1 MKKTILNL
9 IPMLL
14 SVLLIW
20 SCKKEMPVVHQK
32 LDLNQSLVAMQKPE
46 TQRIAF
52 ETMTSSERLSLWQN
66 HVTWAKTNL
75 TLTAV
80 QREKL
85 NELDAFLTAAFFET
99 ENNSDAFVIWQATAS
114 EVFSPKQIYLLFHQ
128 PFAFSKDFFTNSDPL
143 SGIVDGGSGSS
154 GGGGKPACGCSRED
168 SYCNLILHG
177 TFGNGAYTCDVKDCT
192 IAQKGCGWLWRKE
205 CNGLCEYHLFPGIG
219 STSSNTNNR

>member
-32 LDLNQSLVAMQKPE
+32 MDLNQSLVAMQKPE

-99 ENNSDAFVIWQATAS
+99 ENNSDAFVIWKATAS

-154 GGGGKPACGCSRED
+154 GGGGKAGCGCSRED
-168 SYCNLILHG
+168 SYCGIFNTPG
-177 TFGNGAYTCDVKDCT
+177 VGYFTCDVKDCT
-192 IAQKGCGWLWRKE
+192 KAQKGCGWLWNKE
-205 CNGLCEYHLFPGIG
+205 CNGLCEFHYVSGIG
-219 STSSNTNNR
+219 STSPNTNNR